1 MNQQRGF
8 QEINHTADL
17 ELNVWA
23 ENLPELFT
31 QSALG
36 MYHLAQVVLREE
48 GDQRVSREIELE
60 AFDRESVLI
69 AFLDELLF
77 FLEDEQLAFPELAL
91 TLPKDTTLQANMH
104 GYPVLE
110 QHRDIKAVTFH
121 QLDIQKKQDGYTVN
135 IVFDI

>member
-60 AFDRESVLI
+60 AFDRESLLI

-77 FLEDEQLAFPELAL
+77 FLEDEQLAFPELDL
-91 TLPKDTTLQANMH
+91 NLPKGTTLQANMH

-121 QLDIQKKQDGYTVN
+121 QLEIQKKQDGYTVN